1 MDLFKIVVVAFTLSS
16 ALACQKLGS
25 SESKAIG
32 DDKGVVARFDGAS
45 QWANAMFVRADPAN
59 PDRVC
64 LYKDLFLA
72 NKDGSR
78 MPTQSGT
85 IKPVTEYRVSVFA
98 IQAAAQKQESRVA
111 RIVTGLKAATLLVL
125 GFLPAP
131 GAIKSE
137 NEDREFK
144 ATKMLELIQLMS
156 ATEENLKVDFVDS
169 NAGFTPLAN
178 LAWDVMKAEH
188 DAGRPKNPSDKCP
201 NLELK
206 VK

>member
-1 MDLFKIVVVAFTLSS
+1 MNLFRIAVVAFTLSS
-16 ALACQKLGS
+16 ALACQKQGS
-25 SESKAIG
+25 SESKAIV
-32 DDKGVVARFDGAS
+32 DERGVVARFDGAS

-64 LYKDLFLA
+64 LYKDLFLV

-78 MPTQSGT
+78 MFTGSRTIEPLTQ
-85 IKPVTEYRVSVFA
+85 YRVSVSA
-98 IQAAAQKQESRVA
+98 IQAAAEKQNSPVA

-125 GFLPAP
+125 GFPP
-131 GAIKSE
+131 GRGAIKSE
-137 NEDREFK
+137 NEEREFK
-144 ATKMLELIQLMS
+144 ATKILELIQLMS

-178 LAWDVMKAEH
+178 LASDVMRVELA
-188 DAGRPKNPSDKCP
+188 AGGPKNESDKCP
-201 NLELK
+201 DLELK